1 MSFFHGSNGAVI
13 MSVLSYVV
21 MAMAMGSFIMNVV
34 TVNRMRGDM
43 IVEER
48 RDELD
53 ANHASKKASEHD
65 PTRCLG

>member
-1 MSFFHGSNGAVI
+1 
-13 MSVLSYVV
+13 
-21 MAMAMGSFIMNVV
+21 MAMAMGSFVMNMV
-34 TVNRMRGDM
+34 TINRVRGDM